1 MFHAQQSSHKTS
13 QTTSCAAATTWQAKF
28 LQGSLPNQGC
38 PIRERVILLSRLF
51 SMNRLKLFTNLKT
64 SSSVWL
70 FGVHSRI
77 QQKCY
82 KLNVLVDMFMTD
94 CMKYWNTWMKD
105 HELYYFSENTNYI
118 LFYELNYNQ
127 QVGKYHNCNKQLY
140 LKKIKIK

>member
-64 SSSVWL
+64 SSSVTVVQYDCSVFTVVYSRKVTNWTYLLTCLWL
-70 FGVHSRI
+70 IAWNIEIHEWKIMNFTIFPKI
-77 QQKCY
+77 QITFCFMSLIMTN
-82 KLNVLVDMFMTD
+82 KLGNITIAINSF
-94 CMKYWNTWMKD
+94 
-105 HELYYFSENTNYI
+105 I
-118 LFYELNYNQ
+118 
-127 QVGKYHNCNKQLY
+127 
-140 LKKIKIK
+140 